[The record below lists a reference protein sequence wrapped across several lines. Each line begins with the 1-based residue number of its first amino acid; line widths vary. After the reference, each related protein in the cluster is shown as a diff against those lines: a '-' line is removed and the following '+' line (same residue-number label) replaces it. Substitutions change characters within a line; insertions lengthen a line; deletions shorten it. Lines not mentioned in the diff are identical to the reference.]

1 MPHLPRSPPSGRR
14 SVLLRALRLSSP
26 WLFLQKQPSGMASD
40 GKHRPGLMCPPARG
54 CSEASRMERQ
64 FPYHSECSLGT
75 SSLSITWELVRGTD
89 TLRLHP
95 DLCLRICPES
105 ASPGDPFACEGL
117 RTMALEQLFS
127 TLVAHQN
134 PLGRFKNLG
143 ILGSCPSPTAGRGS
157 RVTSNAATL
166 EDSSSPTLS
175 MALTSAG
182 EPSFSWGTCRNI
194 PWGSKHGAHPQ
205 GQGAAA
211 SLLPAPC
218 RQWKCSW
225 PPACPGL

>member
-1 MPHLPRSPPSGRR
+1 
-14 SVLLRALRLSSP
+14 
-26 WLFLQKQPSGMASD
+26 
-40 GKHRPGLMCPPARG
+40 
-54 CSEASRMERQ
+54 MERQ
-64 FPYHSECSLGT
+64 FPCHSECSLGT
-75 SSLSITWELVRGTD
+75 SSLSITWELVRGAD

-182 EPSFSWGTCRNI
+182 EPSAGAPAGTLPGGPSTVLTHKDKELLQACCLHRA
-194 PWGSKHGAHPQ
+194 GSGSARGHQRVLVCGLVAGAGHT
-205 GQGAAA
+205 A
-211 SLLPAPC
+211 SLVGE
-218 RQWKCSW
+218 R
-225 PPACPGL
+225 GLVTWIQSPSERCLLQYRLRAA